1 MFEKGEKN
9 KETIETLDSIQSV
22 IKGLETIKE
31 KFFEYDL
38 FKSAW
43 NLGYAEG
50 FYNLFKD
57 LLMSVH
63 SHDYFADENIKAA
76 IIDLQNKIKEAQ
88 DSLSKALK
96 DTKK

>member
-9 KETIETLDSIQSV
+9 KETMETLDSIQTV

-50 FYNLFKD
+50 FYNLLKD

-63 SHDYFADENIKAA
+63 SHDYITDENIKRA
-76 IIDLQNKIKEAQ
+76 IIDLQNKINEAQ

-96 DTKK
+96 GT